1 MLDTDIVIT
10 KKMAEETTEKVGF
23 KIYSS
28 EEMDKEVARSREI
41 NELTFTKI
49 IKELAGLD
57 RVPLTSYEVGEANNL
72 IKGIADS
79 VLKYMIE
86 QGATYNDIKR
96 IKTLPAFLDKIFD
109 FIIQRVNEDEIKI
122 VYKSYGVN
130 DIKDLPI
137 GFYNIIEPINIKET
151 FNEFDKRAKA
161 KVNGKI
167 GFPQKVLNYFTSFKK

>member
-1 MLDTDIVIT
+1 MLDTNVVIT
-10 KKMAEETTEKVGF
+10 KKMADETTAKVGF

-49 IKELAGLD
+49 IKELAELE

-72 IKGIADS
+72 IKDIADK

-109 FIIQRVNEDEIKI
+109 FILQRVNEDEIKI

-137 GFYNIIEPINIKET
+137 GFYNTIEPIDIKET
-151 FNEFDKRAKA
+151 FAEFDKKALAKA
-161 KVNGKI
+161 KAKL
-167 GFPQKVLNYFTSFKK
+167 GFPQRVLNYFTSFLK